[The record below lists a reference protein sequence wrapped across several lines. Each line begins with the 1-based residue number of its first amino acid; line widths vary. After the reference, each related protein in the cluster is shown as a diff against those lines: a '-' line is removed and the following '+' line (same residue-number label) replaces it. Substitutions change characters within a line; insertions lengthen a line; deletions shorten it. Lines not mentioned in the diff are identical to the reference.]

1 MKALSSVIL
10 STGSQFKLKN
20 LDKNSRESL
29 IMDRESIREHAK
41 IKFEVL
47 FIIKLIFIIIA
58 EYFCKYFLFPSYEN

>member
-1 MKALSSVIL
+1 
-10 STGSQFKLKN
+10 
-20 LDKNSRESL
+20 
-29 IMDRESIREHAK
+29 MDRESIREHAK